1 MGNDYFAAFL
11 NEVYDRFC
19 SDLYGLHLLRKGISQ
34 CISSQGDDNAFFFL
48 FSIVKIPL
56 VLPKISIFADQKTK
70 YGLKRAAG
78 PGVRLKL
85 RLTQAM

>member
-11 NEVYDRFC
+11 NEVYDRF
-19 SDLYGLHLLRKGISQ
+19 SERLLPKALPPR
-34 CISSQGDDNAFFFL
+34 AMTMRFFFL

>member
-1 MGNDYFAAFL
+1 MEEVQQTISLQLAKHVLFTVLLNTKNDTNKMQKLIRFYFVF
-11 NEVYDRFC
+11 
-19 SDLYGLHLLRKGISQ
+19 I
-34 CISSQGDDNAFFFL
+34 
-48 FSIVKIPL
+48 
-56 VLPKISIFADQKTK
+56 PKISIFADQKTK